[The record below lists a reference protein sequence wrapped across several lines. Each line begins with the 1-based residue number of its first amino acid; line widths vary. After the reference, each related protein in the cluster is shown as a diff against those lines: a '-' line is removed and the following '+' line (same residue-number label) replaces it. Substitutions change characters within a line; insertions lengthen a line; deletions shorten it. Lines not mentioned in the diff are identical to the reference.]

1 MKQLALSF
9 ALLVAVLCLLAG
21 TSPAAATG
29 GKKNEKSDPHQKALL
44 RQAKASL
51 MRLERAIKKDGF
63 YSARAAL
70 NIWRSNAI
78 DAGTF
83 DQALYDSFKKRIYQA
98 SIAANRGY
106 FEDYLARNNFYEARI
121 CLEIW
126 RLHSEEIGV
135 YDEEVYKRLNKR
147 LNQAIARK
155 KAEDERKKAEA
166 AKKAAAKKAA
176 KKKAD

>member
-1 MKQLALSF
+1 MKQLSLSL
-9 ALLVAVLCLLAG
+9 ALLAAVLFLLAG
-21 TSPAAATG
+21 ALPAAAAG
-29 GKKNEKSDPHQKALL
+29 AKKSEKPDPHQKALL

-51 MRLERAIKKDGF
+51 TRLERAIKKDGF

-70 NIWRSNAI
+70 NVWRSNAI

-83 DQALYDSFKKRIYQA
+83 DQALYDRFKKRIYQA
-98 SIAANRGY
+98 SISANRGY
-106 FEDYLARNNFYEARI
+106 FEDYLARDNFYEARI

-135 YDEEVYKRLNKR
+135 YDEKAYKRLNKR

-166 AKKAAAKKAA
+166 ARKAAAKKPAG
-176 KKKAD
+176 KKKN